1 MRDKIFLLS
10 AREYEEYKRKIPVIN
25 TRWWT
30 SSCDPFEYDSVIFV
44 DEQGDTHG
52 VSYAF
57 VADLNEQL
65 AIRPALRVE
74 PEADEIKVI
83 DNNTIIHCGVT
94 WKAIDK
100 NLYISE
106 MPIEFGE
113 FHTSRANLYEDGYFD
128 YERSDIRNF
137 LIAWYGLRKEW
148 R

>member
-10 AREYEEYKRKIPVIN
+10 AREYEEYKWRIPFIN

-30 SSCDPFEYDSVIFV
+30 SSCSPFVYDNVIFV
-44 DEQGDTHG
+44 DENGNTHG
-52 VSYAF
+52 DSYAF

-74 PEADEIKVI
+74 PEADKIKVI
-83 DNNTIIHCGVT
+83 DNNTIIYCGVT

-113 FHTSRANLYEDGYFD
+113 FHTSQANLYEDGYFD

-137 LIAWYGLRKEW
+137 LLAWYELRKEW
-148 R
+148 